1 MIWLALHVSL
11 WLAVPV
17 ALVAMSLLLYRPLS
31 LHVRMLMAYSE
42 NKAATRGKL
51 FKIAAAGFIL
61 LCVVPLPAGKRA
73 AAVAEMDGSAFV
85 YAPQDARIVSVAA
98 AGSKGEVLTLENPEL
113 PLMRQEIMARRAL
126 AAVRYQKAL
135 ETSAENP
142 RSVEAARAVA
152 EEIAGLD
159 RQLEK
164 IDTEIT
170 LLSTQS
176 AAADKWDPLGS
187 ADLEGS
193 WVTESRQQPLGLR
206 AARAPVRVRALI
218 AEQEQHAVM
227 AGQKV
232 LIRLGQSAPFYGKVA
247 RIDTRASTSL
257 PSAAL
262 GKNAGGSIT
271 NNPDDMS
278 GQTALSRYVSVW
290 IDVTNADARAGLHH
304 GQLLDVRF
312 ASGLRPIVW
321 QLATAVPA
329 LVRNQTET
337 ASS

>member
-1 MIWLALHVSL
+1 M
-11 WLAVPV
+11 
-17 ALVAMSLLLYRPLS
+17 
-31 LHVRMLMAYSE
+31 
-42 NKAATRGKL
+42 
-51 FKIAAAGFIL
+51 
-61 LCVVPLPAGKRA
+61 
-73 AAVAEMDGSAFV
+73 
-85 YAPQDARIVSVAA
+85 
-98 AGSKGEVLTLENPEL
+98 
-113 PLMRQEIMARRAL
+113 
-126 AAVRYQKAL
+126 
-135 ETSAENP
+135 
-142 RSVEAARAVA
+142 
-152 EEIAGLD
+152 
-159 RQLEK
+159 EK
-164 IDTEIT
+164 IDREIS

-193 WVTESRQQPLGLR
+193 WVTGSRQQPLGML

-218 AEQEQHAVM
+218 AEQEQHAVT

-232 LIRLGQSAPFYGKVA
+232 LIRLGQNRPFYGKVA
-247 RIDTRASTSL
+247 RIDTRASSSL

-290 IDVTNADARAGLHH
+290 IDVTNADARARLHH

-321 QLATAVPA
+321 QLATTVPM
-329 LVRNQTET
+329 LVRHHTET
-337 ASS
+337 TSS